1 MTFPRNQCINIDF
14 SLIHK
19 KRRSNMRACFA
30 LLCCTNN
37 DTGEMGDK
45 QSGNSKDKQ
54 KATSTNEKSMNL
66 GKILSFAVSGDV
78 LTLVMQSQHKSPWR
92 TIGVDEIARFPSSL
106 RVSQLCFSQKR
117 LWVSLKTN
125 RNQRSRR
132 QTLAQPMMSRIF
144 QDEVRHWEA
153 MTEVHLWLNCPR

>member
-54 KATSTNEKSMNL
+54 KASSTNEKSMNL

-78 LTLVMQSQHKSPWR
+78 LTLVMQSQHKSP
-92 TIGVDEIARFPSSL
+92 
-106 RVSQLCFSQKR
+106 
-117 LWVSLKTN
+117 
-125 RNQRSRR
+125 
-132 QTLAQPMMSRIF
+132 
-144 QDEVRHWEA
+144 
-153 MTEVHLWLNCPR
+153 